1 MLLPPCIRPLRIAT
15 PLTLIAASLLAA
27 CGLADSGTTYPLQAR
42 DVRQTLL
49 ATEPPV
55 FVFGGNAESGRGT
68 PAGDGAVRWL
78 LKDAERGRSLFAFVA
93 RIEDLGE
100 GQSRVSVAV
109 EPPDGDAKGAIA
121 QRLADNPSI
130 VALYKAAMEEQID
143 AALEKREFNFAVLQD
158 ELAGATI
165 ANMPRIV
172 ASADEA
178 ARANAQRSRANIDR
192 AYREEAQGGWNDG
205 GSSSHTEPAFGEP
218 MDRGVGGY

>member
-1 MLLPPCIRPLRIAT
+1 MPLPPCIRPLRIAT

-158 ELAGATI
+158 ELAGAT
-165 ANMPRIV
+165 
-172 ASADEA
+172 ADEA